1 MSVVLRIILIVS
13 SVLFNA
19 LVLNMVRIG
28 RVEMRYALAWLFVGL
43 SLLLFSIFPNLLS
56 FIARLMGVMV
66 PINAALFLAILFLM
80 TILIGITIV
89 VSNHKSRIYKLMQ
102 LLAIQEK
109 RIAELEKAVKENG
122 KA

>member
-56 FIARLMGVMV
+56 FIARLMGVTV

-89 VSNHKSRIYKLMQ
+89 VSNHKSRIYKLTQ

-109 RIAELEKAVKENG
+109 RIAELEKTVRESG

>member
-1 MSVVLRIILIVS
+1 VSVVLRIILIVTS
-13 SVLFNA
+13 LLFNA

-56 FIARLMGVMV
+56 FIARLMGVTI

-80 TILIGITIV
+80 SILIGITIV
-89 VSNHKSRIYKLMQ
+89 ISNHKSRIYKLTQ

-109 RIAELEKAVKENG
+109 RIAELEKTVKESG

>member
-1 MSVVLRIILIVS
+1 MSVVLRIILIVTS
-13 SVLFNA
+13 LLFNA

-56 FIARLMGVMV
+56 FIARLMGVTI

-80 TILIGITIV
+80 SILIGITIV
-89 VSNHKSRIYKLMQ
+89 ISNHKSRIYKLTQ

-109 RIAELEKAVKENG
+109 RIAELEKTVKESG

>member
-1 MSVVLRIILIVS
+1 MSAVLQIILIVS

-43 SLLLFSIFPNLLS
+43 SLLLFSIFPNLLN

-80 TILIGITIV
+80 SILIGITIV
-89 VSNHKSRIYKLMQ
+89 VSNHKSRIYKLTQ
-102 LLAIQEK
+102 LLAIQEQ
-109 RIAELEKAVKENG
+109 RIAELEKTVKEKG

>member
-43 SLLLFSIFPNLLS
+43 SLLLFSVFPALLN
-56 FIARLMGVMV
+56 FIAQLMGVTV

-89 VSNHKSRIYKLMQ
+89 VSNHKSRIYKLTQ
-102 LLAIQEK
+102 LIAIQEK
-109 RIAELEKAVKENG
+109 RIAELERTVKENG

>member
-1 MSVVLRIILIVS
+1 MSVVLRIILIVTS
-13 SVLFNA
+13 LLFNA

-43 SLLLFSIFPNLLS
+43 SLLLFSLFPNLLS
-56 FIARLMGVMV
+56 FIARLMGVTV

-89 VSNHKSRIYKLMQ
+89 VSSHKSRIYKLTQ

-109 RIAELEKAVKENG
+109 RIAELEKTVKESG

>member
-1 MSVVLRIILIVS
+1 MSVVLRIILIVTS
-13 SVLFNA
+13 LLFNA

-56 FIARLMGVMV
+56 FIARLMGVTI
-66 PINAALFLAILFLM
+66 PINAALFLAILFFM
-80 TILIGITIV
+80 SILIGITIV
-89 VSNHKSRIYKLMQ
+89 ISNHKSRIYKLTQ

-109 RIAELEKAVKENG
+109 RIAELEKTVKESG